1 VRRFARSF
9 RDQAKLARAGNEF
22 VHAMYG
28 DGEPIRTRSAPA
40 KPPRKRRE
48 PDVNAPPLEREVLK
62 AVWKLL
68 AHHPKVAWVT
78 RLNSGTVMAN
88 FGADG
93 VHPLRMNYKRGISD
107 LIGQMK
113 DGRFLAC
120 EVKREGAKL
129 MDHQRDFLNE
139 VIENGGVAFV
149 ARCVEDVEQ
158 ELKCIAR
165 RSPPSHALQMS

>member
-1 VRRFARSF
+1 MRRFANSF
-9 RDQAKLARAGNEF
+9 RNQLKLARAGNEF

-28 DGEPIRTRSAPA
+28 DGEPIKTQSPPA
-40 KPPRKRRE
+40 KPPRQRHE
-48 PDVNAPPLEREVLK
+48 PNPNAPPLERDVLK

-68 AHHPKVAWVT
+68 AHHSKVAWVT
-78 RLNSGTVMAN
+78 RINSGTVMAD

-139 VIENGGVAFV
+139 VRANGGVAFV
-149 ARCVEDVEQ
+149 ARSVQDADE
-158 ELKCIAR
+158 
-165 RSPPSHALQMS
+165 ALR